1 VQARLLYEK
10 HKSKVLLDVW
20 STYLKDLHNLI
31 EILLVGVDFD
41 TCHNSSYATSKSLGP
56 KQCPREDPRGL
67 VLITNLPRIDMLE
80 AKRCAV
86 SKELNL
92 QH

>member
-10 HKSKVLLDVW
+10 HKSKALLDVW
-20 STYLKDLHNLI
+20 STYLKDLRNLT
-31 EILLVGVDFD
+31 EMLLVGVDFD
-41 TCHNSSYATSKSLGP
+41 TWHNSSYATSKSLGP
-56 KQCPREDPRGL
+56 KHCPREDPRGL
-67 VLITNLPRIDMLE
+67 VLITNLSIIGMLE

-86 SKELNL
+86 SKVLKL